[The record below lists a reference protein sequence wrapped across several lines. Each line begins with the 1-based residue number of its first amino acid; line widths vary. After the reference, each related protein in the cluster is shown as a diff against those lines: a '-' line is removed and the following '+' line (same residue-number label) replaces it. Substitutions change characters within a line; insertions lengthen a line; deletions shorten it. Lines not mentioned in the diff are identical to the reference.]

1 MAYLNRIMK
10 RLTKLLFILLAVLML
25 AFAGQQVISGTV
37 LQKGPQIVKAD
48 EDDCANDPEQLGC
61 LMPGT
66 PEEPVFP
73 GGEVSAPEDSLGP
86 LNPGTPEEPI
96 FPSEPTFQPVTP
108 VSQEIS
114 APTPMGPTLTYTGGD
129 CEGNHSVWVHIFSDG
144 TRVIQADHG
153 VVPGECGNPISQ
165 PTLVSQ
171 PAPQQITFVDRV
183 IGRGQPQTFI
193 TDNRSFTDSRSRT
206 DSHNRTR
213 IDDHS
218 IRGSFNDSR
227 SFTDSHDDS
236 HNITTST
243 TTTTTNPTPVVI
255 TQPAVVTAQT
265 EATCPS
271 GTTKVISGS
280 SITCVLPSTT
290 QVVTTQVAPRVVTV
304 AGAETKELPKTGLPL
319 AGLALGALAPLG
331 LRLKRFGTQ
340 SSSVQGGSVSSNF
353 IWEERQLSRN

>member
-1 MAYLNRIMK
+1 MACIIIMK
-10 RLTKLLFILLAVLML
+10 KITKFFLTGLTILML
-25 AFAGQQVISGTV
+25 VFASQKIVVGNA
-37 LQKGPQIVKAD
+37 LQKGP
-48 EDDCANDPEQLGC
+48 NP
-61 LMPGT
+61 
-66 PEEPVFP
+66 
-73 GGEVSAPEDSLGP
+73 VSAQEDWSE
-86 LNPGTPEEPI
+86 NTDGTETFGYVGEETPI
-96 FPSEPTFQPVTP
+96 TQGDGTETFGYIGEESPIQAPVEAPAPVT
-108 VSQEIS
+108 QEIS
-114 APTPMGPTLTYTGGD
+114 APTSMGPTLTYAGGD
-129 CEGNHSVWVHIFSDG
+129 CEGNRSVWVHIFSDG
-144 TRVIQADHG
+144 TREIQADHG

-165 PTLVSQ
+165 PTRASQ
-171 PAPQQITFVDRV
+171 PVPQQITFVDRV
-183 IGRGQPQTFI
+183 IERGQPQTFI

-265 EATCPS
+265 EVTCPS

-280 SITCVLPSTT
+280 SITCVLPTTT
-290 QVVTTQVAPRVVTV
+290 QVVTTQAAPRVVTV
-304 AGAETKELPKTGLPL
+304 VGAETKELPKTGLPL

-331 LRLKRFGTQ
+331 LRLKRFGSAKQ
-340 SSSVQGGSVSSNF
+340 NSVSSNFNF
-353 IWEERQLSRN
+353 IWEERQLTLDR